1 MRKFLRSPLAVI
13 LMVLL
18 AAGIV
23 YNNVVSPLQSKPM
36 FTATPVDDPALYR
49 VTPIE
54 TAQYNTLVW
63 QLRDTDRNPF
73 ASEQTHA
80 APQVKTRTTS
90 HKATKKVK
98 KHLRLSAILSDSQNP
113 LALISGQLVGIHDTI
128 DGFTVLS
135 IQQNRVQ
142 LQRKN
147 THKTLFLP
155 QDSRR

>member
-1 MRKFLRSPLAVI
+1 MKKFLRSPLAVT

-23 YNNVVSPLQSKPM
+23 YNNVIAPLQSKPV
-36 FTATPVDDPALYR
+36 FTAAVDDPALYTI
-49 VTPIE
+49 TPVE

-63 QLRDTDRNPF
+63 QLRDADRNPF
-73 ASEQTHA
+73 ANQPLHHA
-80 APQVKTRTTS
+80 QQQKIIITS
-90 HKATKKVK
+90 HKVTKTVK
-98 KHLRLSAILSDSQNP
+98 KQLRLSAILSGGQNP
-113 LALISGQLVGIHDTI
+113 LALISGQLVGLHDTI

-135 IQQNRVQ
+135 IKKNRVQ

-147 THKTLFLP
+147 IHETLFLP

>member
-23 YNNVVSPLQSKPM
+23 YNNVISPLQSKPV
-36 FTATPVDDPALYR
+36 FTIAPVDDPTLYT

-63 QLRDTDRNPF
+63 QLRDSDRNPF
-73 ASEQTHA
+73 AKEQTHA
-80 APQVKTRTTS
+80 APQVKTSTTS

-113 LALISGQLVGIHDTI
+113 LALISGQLVGIHDNI

-155 QDSRR
+155 QDTRR

>member
-23 YNNVVSPLQSKPM
+23 YNNVVSPLQSKPI
-36 FTATPVDDPALYR
+36 FTAMPVDDLALYTI
-49 VTPIE
+49 TPIE

-73 ASEQTHA
+73 ANEQAHA
-80 APQVKTRTTS
+80 TPQVKTRTTS
-90 HKATKKVK
+90 HKVTKKAK
-98 KHLRLSAILSDSQNP
+98 KHLRLSAILSDSKNP

-135 IQQNRVQ
+135 IKQNRVQ

>member
-23 YNNVVSPLQSKPM
+23 YNNVIAPLQSKPV
-36 FTATPVDDPALYR
+36 FTIAPVDDPALYT

-63 QLRDTDRNPF
+63 QLRDSDRNPF
-73 ASEQTHA
+73 ANEQTHA
-80 APQVKTRTTS
+80 APQVKTSTTS
-90 HKATKKVK
+90 HKPNKKVK

-155 QDSRR
+155 QDTRR